1 MPMMG
6 GLGPFSVDAE
16 RGTIADVLYPRV
28 AQRRCATLLKVHGEM
43 CVAGGHRPLL
53 HPKPF

>member
-1 MPMMG
+1 MMG